1 MRMFKVEIDG
11 NALFNKLIWLLIAG
25 AITFGAKKA
34 SDIDSKFEKMS
45 HSISQLN
52 LTMTIIS
59 QDNSYSKDSLK
70 DHEYRLRKLE
80 GNKTHA
86 PLGN

>member
-11 NALFNKLIWLLIAG
+11 NALFNKFIWLLIAG
-25 AITFGAKKA
+25 AITFGAKKTN
-34 SDIDSKFEKMS
+34 DIDSKFEKMS
-45 HSISQLN
+45 KEISQLN
-52 LTMTIIS
+52 LTMTVIT
-59 QDNSYSKDSLK
+59 QDNSYSKDALK

-80 GNKTHA
+80 GNRTHA